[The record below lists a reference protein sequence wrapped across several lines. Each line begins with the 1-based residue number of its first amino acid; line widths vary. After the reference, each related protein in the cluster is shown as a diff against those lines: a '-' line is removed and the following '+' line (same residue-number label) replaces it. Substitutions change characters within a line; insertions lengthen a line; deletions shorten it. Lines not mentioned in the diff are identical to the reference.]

1 MSCVFSTSASRKSR
15 KARRSSCR
23 TRVIAETVVIVATVV
38 IVVDEADVV
47 KTDGHYVYVLH
58 SLRNDAAADPAWLEV
73 DGAAADDATSLLTIV
88 DSWPAGSAH
97 VAGDVTSPQVESAA
111 TGSAWTYAVTGTVM
125 LASDCASTAMTRSA
139 VYGSVFS
146 GRPSGDAYT
155 GRSSCQSVERR
166 PLSTSGRWIDAAA
179 VSTVSQ
185 LGSSPTDHV
194 GAADARSVPVR

>member
-1 MSCVFSTSASRKSR
+1 MYTLF
-15 KARRSSCR
+15 
-23 TRVIAETVVIVATVV
+23 EYATP
-38 IVVDEADVV
+38 
-47 KTDGHYVYVLH
+47 
-58 SLRNDAAADPAWLEV
+58 S
-73 DGAAADDATSLLTIV
+73 
-88 DSWPAGSAH
+88 AGSAH

-111 TGSAWTYAVTGTVM
+111 TGSACTYAVTGTVM
-125 LASDCASTAMTRSA
+125 LASACASTAMTRSA

-185 LGSSPTDHV
+185 PGSSPTDHV
-194 GAADARSVPVR
+194 GAADARSVPARNRVTLRLAGIALDCVLSRVMISVSCTTRACEPVVGDRQPSMYGMRLSSVLVATAHAADVGSSHEADSE